1 MSLRFIKK
9 DGTIRILWKNF
20 MYADIPQH
28 LFYSILKKYG
38 EAAEEKNEIIPKI
51 PENLYFLFLQDI
63 YEVAKN
69 KFVSLICRRKT
80 FYIHDIPITGYNA
93 FGIIDRGTN
102 LLQVRPVTGC
112 NLNCIYCSVDEGP
125 YSKSRKVDYVVAKDL
140 IVDEFKRIARIKKH
154 PVEAHIDGQGE
165 PLLYPD
171 IADVISELR
180 DVSNVK
186 VISMQ
191 SNGLLLN
198 DKVIEGLASAG
209 LSRINISLNSFRN
222 DVASFMAG
230 VENYGVERILELID
244 VLLNSGIKVLLAP
257 LILPGVNDCEIP
269 QFIKFAREKLLPSE
283 FPVLGI
289 QKYIPHRFGRK
300 VKTRVQRFYEFYN
313 MLREYERIY
322 KFKPLVLRAAHFGIT
337 YDCTL
342 PKKFKR
348 GEKISAKIALLGRM
362 ENERI
367 AVARDSLIQVINC
380 QADIGDRV
388 SLRIRS
394 TSHGVYVAECV

>member
-1 MSLRFIKK
+1 
-9 DGTIRILWKNF
+9 
-20 MYADIPQH
+20 MYADIPDD
-28 LFYSILKKYG
+28 LFSDILKKYG
-38 EAAEEKNEIIPKI
+38 KAEGTKNEIIPRI
-51 PENLYFLFLQDI
+51 PENLYYLFLRDI
-63 YEVAKN
+63 YEIAKDR
-69 KFVSLICRRKT
+69 FVGLICKRKT

-125 YSKSRKVDYVVAKDL
+125 FSQSRRVDYVVAKDL

-171 IADVISELR
+171 IVDLISELR
-180 DVSNVK
+180 DVRNVK

-198 DKVIEGLASAG
+198 DKLIEELASAD
-209 LSRINISLNSFRN
+209 LNRINISLNSFKN
-222 DVASFMAG
+222 DIASFMAG
-230 VENYGVERILELID
+230 VENYSVGRILEVID
-244 VLLNSGIKVLLAP
+244 KILNSGIKVLLAP
-257 LILPGVNDCEIP
+257 LILPGVNDSEIP
-269 QFIKFAREKLLPSE
+269 SFIKFAREKLLPSE

-289 QKYIPHRFGRK
+289 QKYVPHRFGRK
-300 VKTRVQRFYEFYN
+300 VRTRIQRFYEFYN
-313 MLREYERIY
+313 MLREYEKIY
-322 KFKPLVLRAAHFGIT
+322 GFKPLVLNKSHFGIV
-337 YDCTL
+337 YDRTL
-342 PKKFKR
+342 PRKFRK
-348 GEKISAKIALLGRM
+348 GERISAKIVLLGRM
-362 ENERI
+362 VNERI

-380 QADIGDRV
+380 RADIGDRV

-394 TSHGVYVAECV
+394 TSHGIYVAECI